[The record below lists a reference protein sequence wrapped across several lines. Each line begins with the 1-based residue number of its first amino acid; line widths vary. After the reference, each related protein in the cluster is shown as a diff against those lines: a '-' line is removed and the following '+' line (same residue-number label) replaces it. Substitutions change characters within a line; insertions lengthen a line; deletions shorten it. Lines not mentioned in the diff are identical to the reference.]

1 MRTIQTYVVW
11 EVFKIFFLCLLAS
24 VLLMVVGGG
33 LNEGLKKGLPPGIIL
48 GMMPYFVPEMLR
60 FTIPGCLLFAIC
72 TVFGR
77 MAASNEIVAL
87 KSAGINP
94 IEIIWPV
101 LVATYGLSFV
111 TFGLYDVCAGWSRP
125 NMHRIIIQSLDDT
138 AYSMLRT
145 QKSFSMRG
153 FSVRVK
159 GVDGRRLIEPF
170 ITVQPTGGGPEVTL
184 TAEEAQL
191 ESNPET
197 GALQVVCRNS
207 FIESGDGTSFWQAE
221 PFVQQITQLGTLDQ
235 DLNSASP
242 AALTLQ
248 NIPAQI
254 AREAKLLEDTI
265 YSLQMGRDP
274 DSVANEA
281 ESHQKRLWRLQA
293 ERQRRL
299 SNGLGCFCFAC
310 VGIPVAMWRKTSDN
324 VTTFFL
330 CFLPI
335 LGVYYPLLVTGETMA
350 RDGVFA
356 PYSVWLADVVLLA
369 IGGLLLWKLNRN

>member
-11 EVFKIFFLCLLAS
+11 EVFKIFFLCLLAT

-33 LNEGLKKGLPPGIIL
+33 VNEGLKKGLPPSIIL

-60 FTIPGCLLFAIC
+60 FTIPGCLLFSIC

-77 MAASNEIVAL
+77 MSASNEIVAL

-101 LVATYGLSFV
+101 LVATYILSFV

-145 QKSFSMRG
+145 QKSFSMQG

-170 ITVQPTGGGPEVTL
+170 ITVQTPNDGPEVTL
-184 TAEEAQL
+184 TAEEAEL

-207 FIESGDGTSFWQAE
+207 FIESGDGTSFSQVE

-242 AALTLQ
+242 AALTLRH
-248 NIPAQI
+248 IPAQI

-265 YSLQMGRDP
+265 NALHMGGDP
-274 DSVANEA
+274 EA
-281 ESHQKRLWRLQA
+281 IAYAAEGHQKRLWRLQA

-310 VGIPVAMWRKTSDN
+310 VGIPVAMWRRTSDN

-350 RDGVFA
+350 RDGVLA
-356 PYSVWLADVVLLA
+356 PYSVWLADVVLLG

>member
-11 EVFKIFFLCLLAS
+11 EVFKIFMLCLIAS

-77 MAASNEIVAL
+77 MSASNEIVAL

-101 LVATYGLSFV
+101 LVATYALSFV

-145 QKSFSMRG
+145 QKSFSMKG

-159 GVDGRRLIEPF
+159 AVDGRRLIEPF
-170 ITVQPTGGGPEVTL
+170 ITVQPTNGGPEVTL

-207 FIESGDGTSFWQAE
+207 YIESSDGTNYWQPE
-221 PFVQQITQLGTLDQ
+221 PFVQQITQLGTLDV
-235 DLNSASP
+235 DMNTASP
-242 AALTLQ
+242 AALMLS
-248 NIPAQI
+248 NIPGQI
-254 AREAKLLEDTI
+254 ARESKLLEDTL
-265 YSLQMGRDP
+265 YSLQMGGDP
-274 DSVANEA
+274 EAVAYAAEA
-281 ESHQKRLWRLQA
+281 HQKRLWRLQA

-335 LGVYYPLLVTGETMA
+335 LGLYYPLLVTGETMA
-350 RDGVFA
+350 RDGVLA

>member
-11 EVFKIFFLCLLAS
+11 EVFKIFALCLIAS

-33 LNEGLKKGLPPGIIL
+33 LNEGLKKGLPPSIIL

-77 MAASNEIVAL
+77 MSASNEIVAL

-101 LVATYGLSFV
+101 LVATYALSFV
-111 TFGLYDVCAGWSRP
+111 TFGLYDICAGWSRP

-145 QKSFSMRG
+145 QKSFTMRG

-159 GVDGRRLIEPF
+159 GVEGRRLLEPF
-170 ITVQPTGGGPEVTL
+170 ITVQPSGGGPEVTL
-184 TAEEAQL
+184 TAEEAEL

-207 FIESGDGTSFWQAE
+207 FIETSDDHSFWQAE
-221 PFVQQITQLGTLDQ
+221 PFVQQITQLGTLEQ

-242 AALTLQ
+242 AALMLK
-248 NIPAQI
+248 NIPSQI

-265 YSLQMGRDP
+265 YSLQMGGDP
-274 DSVANEA
+274 DEVAHQAEA
-281 ESHQKRLWRLQA
+281 HQKRLWRLQA

-335 LGVYYPLLVTGETMA
+335 LGVYYPLLVTGETLA